1 MAFANADHVVVTD
14 IYSAGEANAS
24 GITGEGVTS
33 AIGEHHRAVT
43 YAATLDDV
51 KATLADLLRPGDLA
65 IFLTAGNLNQVIP
78 DVMAYQGEKS
88 EQAALTSV

>member
-1 MAFANADHVVVTD
+1 TD
-14 IYSAGEANAS
+14 IYSAGEANTS
-24 GITGEGVTS
+24 GITGEDVTS
-33 AIGEHHRAVT
+33 TIGEYHTQVS

-51 KATLADLLRPGDLA
+51 KSALASTLEPGDLV

-78 DVMAYQGEKS
+78 DAMAHQAEQA